1 MARVDILFLFLILE
15 ENPWNFSP
23 LRIMLTVTLSWMV
36 FVMVRYVPSTI
47 TLLRAFIMNGC
58 WILSNAFSVSMEM
71 VMGFLLL
78 VLFMWHIILIDLQIV
93 NYPYIFGMHPIRSW
107 CMILFIDCWVWF
119 ATILLRIFMSM
130 CIRDIGF

>member
-93 NYPYIFGMHPIRSW
+93 NYPYIFGMHPICSW

>member
-23 LRIMLTVTLSWMV
+23 LRMLTVTLSWMV

-78 VLFMWHIILIDLQIV
+78 VLLMWHIILVDLQIV
-93 NYPYIFGMHPIRSW
+93 NYLYIFGMHPIHSW